1 MSHVTAI
8 RSGLD
13 GLGLGLSDSQL
24 ALLDAFVGLLAKWN
38 KAYNLTAVRDPAQ
51 MVSLHILDSLAIAP
65 HIAGASLLDVGTGPG
80 LPGIPLAIAQP
91 ERQFTLLDSNVKKT
105 RFVQQAVLEL
115 GLPNVEVV
123 HARVEEFKALQGFD
137 TVTARAFAPLARM
150 LPQIEAH
157 IAQNG
162 CVLAMKSQR
171 ADQELEQAPAG
182 WCLTETIELDVPGV
196 EGTRCALRLVK
207 AAVETA

>member
-1 MSHVTAI
+1 MSYFAAI
-8 RSGLD
+8 QSGLQKLD
-13 GLGLGLSDSQL
+13 MALADSQL
-24 ALLDAFVGLLAKWN
+24 QQLDAFVGLLAKWN

-51 MVSLHILDSLAIAP
+51 MVSLHILDSLAIAG
-65 HIAGASLLDVGTGPG
+65 HIGGATLLDVGTGPG

-115 GLPNVEVV
+115 GLRNVQVV
-123 HARVEEFKALQGFD
+123 HARVESYQANGGFD

-157 IAQNG
+157 IAEQG
-162 CVLAMKSQR
+162 CLLAMKSQR
-171 ADQELEQAPAG
+171 ADEELEQAPAG
-182 WCLTETIELDVPGV
+182 WRLSETIELNVPGV
-196 EGTRCALRLVK
+196 EGARCALRLVK
-207 AAVETA
+207 A